1 MQIVMYFHRTSQI
14 TLLYKVVGQIY
25 SIVFKWNLFLSL
37 HASPCTLYCMM
48 HKEIEKL
55 SYPGSQ
61 TILTSSLWSLVFLH
75 TAIDQRLEVGMYWE
89 QGWSWASYHE
99 TISQHVTR
107 DCSINI
113 VFRKIHLHSIGNARS
128 FSRCMIIPLLG
139 PMPSNCTIVY
149 THDGMLKSY
158 KGSQSPIRKLIIY
171 YNLYS

>member
-1 MQIVMYFHRTSQI
+1 MQCAYCSQRALRDVKCIRISCKLSCTSTCRTSQV

-37 HASPCTLYCMM
+37 HASPCTLYCML

-113 VFRKIHLHSIGNARS
+113 L
-128 FSRCMIIPLLG
+128 FSEKYI
-139 PMPSNCTIVY
+139 CTQLEMQDLSAGVW
-149 THDGMLKSY
+149 
-158 KGSQSPIRKLIIY
+158 
-171 YNLYS
+171 LYPY